1 MEGFMYNIEVYED
14 TTLEGLLSSFKNL
27 SEAGIVGCV
36 KINGVTILGTDPH
49 LEEKLTNLKKK
60 KKRKKP
66 IIKKRDEGDIE
77 KKLAIAL
84 EHLIKVNSLSQNEVF
99 KYYLGVCLQYIKPE
113 YCDEFKKIYVQI
125 YTNDK
130 YICLRDIHLLASI
143 LLILEYKNPFL
154 IQEKLNQF
162 FLSVSREDIEKMN
175 AIFFKTIEKY
185 AVRGNLVA
193 RFFPDDILDDVV
205 RKSREEVDRLVRV
218 RDEK

>member
-1 MEGFMYNIEVYED
+1 M
-14 TTLEGLLSSFKNL
+14 
-27 SEAGIVGCV
+27 
-36 KINGVTILGTDPH
+36 
-49 LEEKLTNLKKK
+49 
-60 KKRKKP
+60 
-66 IIKKRDEGDIE
+66 
-77 KKLAIAL
+77 
-84 EHLIKVNSLSQNEVF
+84 
-99 KYYLGVCLQYIKPE
+99 
-113 YCDEFKKIYVQI
+113 
-125 YTNDK
+125 
-130 YICLRDIHLLASI
+130 
-143 LLILEYKNPFL
+143 